1 MMRALCRRALWRGF
15 MQACNDTEQ
24 VASMNGMDSAGA
36 QLDWFGV
43 PVKAAEIP
51 VWTARMKMLAR
62 KVPFLMP
69 DSCCLPC
76 CVSQDVLAHHA
87 IPCWTYYCSP
97 CLPS

>member
-1 MMRALCRRALWRGF
+1 MVCTPCMTDTLEPIASWRSSAVLTLPWPRRRALWRGF

-24 VASMNGMDSAGA
+24 VASMNGMDAAGA

-62 KVPFLMP
+62 KVCRPHPAL
-69 DSCCLPC
+69 LP
-76 CVSQDVLAHHA
+76 
-87 IPCWTYYCSP
+87 
-97 CLPS
+97 